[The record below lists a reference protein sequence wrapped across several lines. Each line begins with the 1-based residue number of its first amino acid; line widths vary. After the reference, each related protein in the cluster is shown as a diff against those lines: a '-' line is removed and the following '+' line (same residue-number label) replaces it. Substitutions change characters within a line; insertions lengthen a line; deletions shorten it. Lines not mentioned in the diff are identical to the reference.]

1 LPIPENEGSAM
12 KILLAVDGS
21 DHSNRVARHV
31 IRLVQSCTDYA
42 VVLLNVQAPIDAP
55 EVLGHMPAREIEAM
69 QETRGGDAMASA
81 RALLDTA
88 GVACEPE
95 VALGPV
101 AETIARRAAESN
113 CDAIVMGTHGA
124 GALRS
129 ALMGSVATEVIRL
142 ANCPVTVVK

>member
-1 LPIPENEGSAM
+1 M

-31 IRLVQSCTDYA
+31 VRLVQGCADYQ
-42 VVLLNVQAPIDAP
+42 VILLNVQAPIDAP
-55 EVLGHMPAREIEAM
+55 EVLGHMPVREIEAM

-81 RALLDTA
+81 RTLLDTA
-88 GVACEPE
+88 GVAYEPE

-101 AETIARRAAESN
+101 AETIARRADEGN
-113 CDAIVMGTHGA
+113 CDTIVMGTHGA

-129 ALMGSVATEVIRL
+129 ALMGSVAAEVIRL
-142 ANCPVTVVK
+142 AAGPVTVVK

>member
-1 LPIPENEGSAM
+1 M

-31 IRLVQSCTDYA
+31 VRLVQGCADYQ
-42 VVLLNVQAPIDAP
+42 VTLLNVQAPIDAP

-69 QETRGGDAMASA
+69 QETRGGDAMAAA
-81 RALLDTA
+81 RALLDEA
-88 GVACEPE
+88 GVTYVPE

-101 AETIARRAAESN
+101 ADTIARRATESG
-113 CDAIVMGTHGA
+113 CDTIVIGTHGA

-129 ALMGSVATEVIRL
+129 ALMGSVATDVIRL
-142 ANCPVTVVK
+142 AGCPVTVVK

>member
-1 LPIPENEGSAM
+1 M

-21 DHSNRVARHV
+21 DHSNRVAMHV
-31 IRLVQSCTDYA
+31 VRLVQGCADYQ
-42 VVLLNVQAPIDAP
+42 VTLLNVQAPIDAP
-55 EVLGHMPAREIEAM
+55 EILGHMPAREIEAM

-88 GVACEPE
+88 GVTYAPE

-101 AETIARRAAESN
+101 AETIARRAADST

-129 ALMGSVATEVIRL
+129 ALMGSVATDVIRL
-142 ANCPVTVVK
+142 AGCPVTVVK